1 MSWKL
6 TKWSKKKETKM
17 KKIRTERIGAE
28 IQKEL
33 SKIIRDDLNDPRLSD
48 TAAVSVIEVRVT
60 NDLSFA
66 DCYISVLGDTAKKED
81 VLDALNQAKGYI
93 KMLIGDRMRLR
104 SMPEFRFKL
113 DESIEYG
120 VYMDKLIKETIEKD
134 ERAHQED
141 EN

>member
-1 MSWKL
+1 
-6 TKWSKKKETKM
+6 M

-48 TAAVSVIEVRVT
+48 TATVSVIEVRVT

-66 DCYISVLGDTAKKED
+66 DCYISVLGDNAKKDD

-120 VYMDKLIKETIEKD
+120 AYMEKLIKETIAKD
-134 ERAHQED
+134 EKARE
-141 EN
+141 ENDN

>member
-1 MSWKL
+1 
-6 TKWSKKKETKM
+6 M

-28 IQKEL
+28 VQKEL
-33 SKIIRDDLNDPRLSD
+33 SKIIRDDLNDPRLAD

-66 DCYISVLGDTAKKED
+66 DCYISVLGNTSKKED
-81 VLDALNQAKGYI
+81 VIDALNQAKGYI
-93 KMLIGDRMRLR
+93 KVLIGDRMRLR

-120 VYMDKLIKETIEKD
+120 AYMDKLIKETIEKD
-134 ERAHQED
+134 ERSHIED

>member
-1 MSWKL
+1 
-6 TKWSKKKETKM
+6 M

-28 IQKEL
+28 VQKEL
-33 SKIIRDDLNDPRLSD
+33 SKIIRDDLNDPRLAD

-66 DCYISVLGDTAKKED
+66 DCYISVLGDTSKKED
-81 VLDALNQAKGYI
+81 VIDALNQAKGYI
-93 KMLIGDRMRLR
+93 KVLIGDRMRLR

-120 VYMDKLIKETIEKD
+120 AYMDKLIKETIEKD
-134 ERAHQED
+134 ERSHIKD

>member
-1 MSWKL
+1 
-6 TKWSKKKETKM
+6 M

-48 TAAVSVIEVRVT
+48 TATVSVIEVRVT

-66 DCYISVLGDTAKKED
+66 DCYISVLGDNAKKDD

-93 KMLIGDRMRLR
+93 KMIIGDRMRLR
-104 SMPEFRFKL
+104 SMPEFSFKL
-113 DESIEYG
+113 DESSEYG
-120 VYMDKLIKETIEKD
+120 AYMEKLIKETIAKD
-134 ERAHQED
+134 ERAHED
-141 EN
+141 NDNF

>member
-1 MSWKL
+1 
-6 TKWSKKKETKM
+6 M

-48 TAAVSVIEVRVT
+48 TATVSVIEVRVT

-66 DCYISVLGDTAKKED
+66 DCYISVLGDNEKKED

-120 VYMDKLIKETIEKD
+120 AYMEKLIKETIAKD
-134 ERAHQED
+134 ERAHEED
-141 EN
+141 DN

>member
-1 MSWKL
+1 
-6 TKWSKKKETKM
+6 M

-28 IQKEL
+28 VQKEL
-33 SKIIRDDLNDPRLSD
+33 SKIIRDDLNDPRLAD

-66 DCYISVLGDTAKKED
+66 DCYISVLGDTSKKED
-81 VLDALNQAKGYI
+81 VIDALNQAKGYI
-93 KMLIGDRMRLR
+93 KVLIGDRMRLR

-120 VYMDKLIKETIEKD
+120 AYMDKLIKETIEKD
-134 ERAHQED
+134 
-141 EN
+141 

>member
-1 MSWKL
+1 
-6 TKWSKKKETKM
+6 M

-48 TAAVSVIEVRVT
+48 TATVSVIEVRVT

-66 DCYISVLGDTAKKED
+66 DCYISVLGDNAKKDD

-120 VYMDKLIKETIEKD
+120 AYMEKLIKEIIAKD
-134 ERAHQED
+134 ERAHED
-141 EN
+141 NDNF

>member
-1 MSWKL
+1 
-6 TKWSKKKETKM
+6 M

-48 TAAVSVIEVRVT
+48 TATVSVIEVRVT

-66 DCYISVLGDTAKKED
+66 DCYISVLGDNEKKDD

-120 VYMDKLIKETIEKD
+120 AYMEKLIKETIAKD
-134 ERAHQED
+134 ERAHEED
-141 EN
+141 DN

>member
-1 MSWKL
+1 
-6 TKWSKKKETKM
+6 M

-66 DCYISVLGDTAKKED
+66 DCYISVLGDSNKKED
-81 VLDALNQAKGYI
+81 VLDALNQAKGYV
-93 KMLIGDRMRLR
+93 KVLIGDRMRLR

-120 VYMDKLIKETIEKD
+120 AYMDKLIKETIEKD
-134 ERAHQED
+134 ESARRSD

>member
-1 MSWKL
+1 
-6 TKWSKKKETKM
+6 M

-48 TAAVSVIEVRVT
+48 TARVSVIEVRVT

-66 DCYISVLGDTAKKED
+66 DCYISVLGDTSKKDD

-93 KMLIGDRMRLR
+93 KMLIGDRIRLR

-120 VYMDKLIKETIEKD
+120 AYMEKLIKETIAKD
-134 ERAHQED
+134 ERAHQEND
-141 EN
+141 N

>member
-1 MSWKL
+1 
-6 TKWSKKKETKM
+6 M

-28 IQKEL
+28 IKKEL

-48 TAAVSVIEVRVT
+48 TAAVSVIEVKVT

-66 DCYISVLGDTAKKED
+66 DCYISVLGDTSKKED
-81 VLDALNQAKGYI
+81 VLEALNQAKGYI
-93 KMLIGDRMRLR
+93 KILIGDRMRLR

-120 VYMDKLIKETIEKD
+120 AYMDKLIKETIEKD
-134 ERAHQED
+134 ERAHKED
-141 EN
+141 EDQ

>member
-1 MSWKL
+1 
-6 TKWSKKKETKM
+6 M

-48 TAAVSVIEVRVT
+48 TARVSVIEVRVT

-66 DCYISVLGDTAKKED
+66 DCYISVLGDTSKKDD

-93 KMLIGDRMRLR
+93 KVLIGDRMRLR

-120 VYMDKLIKETIEKD
+120 AYMEKLIKETIAKD
-134 ERAHQED
+134 ERAHQEND
-141 EN
+141 N

>member
-1 MSWKL
+1 
-6 TKWSKKKETKM
+6 M

-48 TAAVSVIEVRVT
+48 TAKVSVIEVRVT

-66 DCYISVLGDTAKKED
+66 DCYISVLGDNEKKED

-120 VYMDKLIKETIEKD
+120 AYMEKLIKETIAKD
-134 ERAHQED
+134 ENARE
-141 EN
+141 ENDN

>member
-1 MSWKL
+1 
-6 TKWSKKKETKM
+6 M

-48 TAAVSVIEVRVT
+48 TAAVSVVEVRVT

-66 DCYISVLGDTAKKED
+66 DCYISVLGDNGKKTD
-81 VLDALNQAKGYI
+81 VIDALNQAKGYV
-93 KMLIGDRMRLR
+93 KVLIGDRMRLR

-120 VYMDKLIKETIEKD
+120 AYMDKLIKETIAKD
-134 ERAHQED
+134 ESARKPD

>member
-1 MSWKL
+1 
-6 TKWSKKKETKM
+6 M

-66 DCYISVLGDTAKKED
+66 DCYISVLGDSAKKEG
-81 VLDALNQAKGYI
+81 VLEALNQAKGYI
-93 KMLIGDRMRLR
+93 KILIGDRMRLR

-120 VYMDKLIKETIEKD
+120 AYMDKLIKETIEKD
-134 ERAHQED
+134 ERSRQKDED
-141 EN
+141 

>member
-1 MSWKL
+1 
-6 TKWSKKKETKM
+6 M

-48 TAAVSVIEVRVT
+48 TARVSVIEVKVT

-66 DCYISVLGDTAKKED
+66 DCYISVLGDTSKKDD

-93 KMLIGDRMRLR
+93 KVLIGDRMRLR

-120 VYMDKLIKETIEKD
+120 AYMEKLIKETIAKD
-134 ERAHQED
+134 ERAHQEND
-141 EN
+141 N

>member
-1 MSWKL
+1 
-6 TKWSKKKETKM
+6 M

-28 IQKEL
+28 VQKEL
-33 SKIIRDDLNDPRLSD
+33 SKIIRDDLNDPRLAD

-66 DCYISVLGDTAKKED
+66 DCYISVLGDTSKKED
-81 VLDALNQAKGYI
+81 VIDALNQAKGYI
-93 KMLIGDRMRLR
+93 KVLIGDRMRLR

-120 VYMDKLIKETIEKD
+120 AYMDKLIKETIEKD
-134 ERAHQED
+134 ERSHIED

>member
-1 MSWKL
+1 
-6 TKWSKKKETKM
+6 M

-48 TAAVSVIEVRVT
+48 TARVSVIEVRVT

-66 DCYISVLGDTAKKED
+66 DCYISVLGDTNKKDD

-120 VYMDKLIKETIEKD
+120 AYMEKLIKETIAKD
-134 ERAHQED
+134 ERAHQEND
-141 EN
+141 N

>member
-66 DCYISVLGDTAKKED
+66 DCYISVLGDTSKKED
-81 VLDALNQAKGYI
+81 VLDALHQAKGYI

>member
-1 MSWKL
+1 
-6 TKWSKKKETKM
+6 M

-48 TAAVSVIEVRVT
+48 TARVSVIEVRVT

-66 DCYISVLGDTAKKED
+66 DCYISVLGDTSKKDD

-120 VYMDKLIKETIEKD
+120 AYMEKLIKETIAKD
-134 ERAHQED
+134 ERAHQEND
-141 EN
+141 N

>member
-1 MSWKL
+1 
-6 TKWSKKKETKM
+6 M

-60 NDLSFA
+60 NDLSYA
-66 DCYISVLGDTAKKED
+66 DCYISILGDTSKKED
-81 VLDALNQAKGYI
+81 VIDALNQAKGYI
-93 KMLIGDRMRLR
+93 KILIGDRMRLR

-120 VYMDKLIKETIEKD
+120 AYMDKLIKETIEKD
-134 ERAHQED
+134 ERSHIED

>member
-1 MSWKL
+1 
-6 TKWSKKKETKM
+6 M

-48 TAAVSVIEVRVT
+48 TAKVSVIEVRVT

-66 DCYISVLGDTAKKED
+66 DCYISVLGDNKKKED

-120 VYMDKLIKETIEKD
+120 AYMEKLIKETIAKD
-134 ERAHQED
+134 EKARE
-141 EN
+141 ENDN

>member
-1 MSWKL
+1 
-6 TKWSKKKETKM
+6 M

-33 SKIIRDDLNDPRLSD
+33 SKIIRDDLNDQRLSD
-48 TAAVSVIEVRVT
+48 TAKVSVIEVRVT

-66 DCYISVLGDTAKKED
+66 DCYISVLGDNEKKED

-120 VYMDKLIKETIEKD
+120 AYMEKLIKETIAKD
-134 ERAHQED
+134 EKARE
-141 EN
+141 ENDN

>member
-1 MSWKL
+1 
-6 TKWSKKKETKM
+6 M

-48 TAAVSVIEVRVT
+48 TARVSVIEVRVT

-66 DCYISVLGDTAKKED
+66 DCYISVLGDTRKKDD

-120 VYMDKLIKETIEKD
+120 AYMEKLIKETIAKD
-134 ERAHQED
+134 ERAHQEND
-141 EN
+141 N

>member
-1 MSWKL
+1 
-6 TKWSKKKETKM
+6 M

-28 IQKEL
+28 VQKEL
-33 SKIIRDDLNDPRLSD
+33 SKIIRDDLNDPRLAD

-66 DCYISVLGDTAKKED
+66 DCYISVLGDTNKKED
-81 VLDALNQAKGYI
+81 VIDALNQAKGYI
-93 KMLIGDRMRLR
+93 KVLIGDRMRLR

-120 VYMDKLIKETIEKD
+120 AYMDKLIKETIEKD
-134 ERAHQED
+134 ERSHIED

>member
-1 MSWKL
+1 
-6 TKWSKKKETKM
+6 M

-60 NDLSFA
+60 NDLSYA
-66 DCYISVLGDTAKKED
+66 TCYISVLGDNSKKED

-93 KMLIGDRMRLR
+93 KMLIGDRMNLR

-134 ERAHQED
+134 ERSHAND

>member
-1 MSWKL
+1 
-6 TKWSKKKETKM
+6 M

-48 TAAVSVIEVRVT
+48 TATVSVIEVRVT

-66 DCYISVLGDTAKKED
+66 DCYISVLGDNAKKDD

-120 VYMDKLIKETIEKD
+120 AYMEKLIKETIAKD
-134 ERAHQED
+134 ERAHED
-141 EN
+141 NDNF

>member
-1 MSWKL
+1 
-6 TKWSKKKETKM
+6 M

-48 TAAVSVIEVRVT
+48 TATVSVIEVKVT

-66 DCYISVLGDTAKKED
+66 DCYISVLGDNEKKED

-120 VYMDKLIKETIEKD
+120 AYMEKLIKETIAKD
-134 ERAHQED
+134 ERTHEED
-141 EN
+141 DN

>member
-1 MSWKL
+1 
-6 TKWSKKKETKM
+6 M

-48 TAAVSVIEVRVT
+48 TARVSVIEVRIT

-66 DCYISVLGDTAKKED
+66 DCYISVLGDTSKKDD

-120 VYMDKLIKETIEKD
+120 AYMEKLIKETIAKD
-134 ERAHQED
+134 ERAHQEND
-141 EN
+141 N

>member
-1 MSWKL
+1 
-6 TKWSKKKETKM
+6 M

-28 IQKEL
+28 VQKEL
-33 SKIIRDDLNDPRLSD
+33 SKIIRDDLNDPRLAD

-66 DCYISVLGDTAKKED
+66 DCYISVLGDTSKKDD
-81 VLDALNQAKGYI
+81 VIDALNQAKGYI
-93 KMLIGDRMRLR
+93 KVLIGDRMRLR

-120 VYMDKLIKETIEKD
+120 AYMDKLIKETIEKD
-134 ERAHQED
+134 ERSHVED

>member
-1 MSWKL
+1 
-6 TKWSKKKETKM
+6 M

-33 SKIIRDDLNDPRLSD
+33 SKILRDDLNDPRLSD
-48 TAAVSVIEVRVT
+48 TARVSVIEVRVT

-66 DCYISVLGDTAKKED
+66 DCYISVLGDTSKKDD

-120 VYMDKLIKETIEKD
+120 AYMEKLIKETIAKD
-134 ERAHQED
+134 ERAHQEND
-141 EN
+141 N